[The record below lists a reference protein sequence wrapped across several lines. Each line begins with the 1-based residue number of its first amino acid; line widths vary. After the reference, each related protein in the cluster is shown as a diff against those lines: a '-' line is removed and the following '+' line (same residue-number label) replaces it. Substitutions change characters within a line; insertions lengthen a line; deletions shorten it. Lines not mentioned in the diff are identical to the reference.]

1 MLIKHT
7 FKKMWI
13 SIKEEEPEEAAYQI
27 GAHRGSLLEG
37 PLPCVDAWGSCTPAQ
52 NNIGRENETGNPS

>member
-1 MLIKHT
+1 
-7 FKKMWI
+7 MWI

-27 GAHRGSLLEG
+27 GAHQGSLLEG